1 VLQACRKIV
10 VVRRCTAYRSPL
22 QIKKQTENKL
32 IQKKSK
38 EQTENPIYKINS
50 TPDQLK
56 SKLEGEY

>member
-10 VVRRCTAYRSPL
+10 FVRRCTAYRSPL
-22 QIKKQTENKL
+22 QIKKQKENKL
-32 IQKKSK
+32 IKKSK